1 MKSLTWPIHFHPDE
15 KMSFKRN
22 KHPPEWPQILRWK
35 SESESVLCFF
45 PPGLKNNTRTTYKLN
60 QWADR
65 YTHPFFFPLD
75 IESQPFSI
83 TADVFPTFQRCGP
96 WSVPALWSHTCTR
109 RGAQWTREIHWHE
122 STSLAV
128 FFFKVD
134 KWQTKVDF
142 CCESDDFKGSLG
154 VSSQWMLQKIYT
166 ELTSRYVTL
175 PPPKKVG
182 LCLIHLG

>member
-15 KMSFKRN
+15 KMSLKRN

-45 PPGLKNNTRTTYKLN
+45 PPGLKNNTRTTYKRKPMSRPIHIL
-60 QWADR
+60 
-65 YTHPFFFPLD
+65 FFSPLD

-109 RGAQWTREIHWHE
+109 RGAQVPRNP
-122 STSLAV
+122 LARV
-128 FFFKVD
+128 DIVGCFFLKLTNDKQKLYKAMKVMIFKEV
-134 KWQTKVDF
+134 
-142 CCESDDFKGSLG
+142 
-154 VSSQWMLQKIYT
+154 
-166 ELTSRYVTL
+166 
-175 PPPKKVG
+175 
-182 LCLIHLG
+182 